1 MKLSK
6 DDTNFQFQYDL
17 CIYME
22 FVIVQ
27 LRFHQIWPHWDI
39 YIIQEIL
46 DKIGQSTKVSLFK
59 LVALYGQLFN
69 GYKLIELEYIKY
81 RIKLLTNHIDC
92 DSTLLTNHINCD
104 TSTACN
110 AKHHAGVNS
119 SITGM

>member
-17 CIYME
+17 CIYIME

-69 GYKLIELEYIKY
+69 GYKLIELARVYQ
-81 RIKLLTNHIDC
+81 
-92 DSTLLTNHINCD
+92 
-104 TSTACN
+104 
-110 AKHHAGVNS
+110 V
-119 SITGM
+119 